1 MTAKKLPMCP
11 IEQNPVATNVAVRPL
26 QGFRSSRHLSS
37 LRQYLDALRDLGEL
51 QEIAHE
57 VDWNLEIGAV
67 TRRCYETGAPGGGDP
82 GPPRHP
88 SSDRGLA
95 DLDAKLEQFPVDAGR
110 PPQRVGPAHTA
121 DQSTDFCVGLGSSRT
136 A

>member
-1 MTAKKLPMCP
+1 MCP
-11 IEQNPVATNVAVRPL
+11 IEQNPVATNVADPPL

-67 TRRCYETGAPGGGDP
+67 TRRCYETGAPAPLFGRVKGAAPALRVLRAPAGLSARP
-82 GPPRHP
+82 GQRFA
-88 SSDRGLA
+88 R
-95 DLDAKLEQFPVDAGR
+95 VAG
-110 PPQRVGPAHTA
+110 
-121 DQSTDFCVGLGSSRT
+121 SVGLPPAAT
-136 A
+136 ARDISQP

>member
-1 MTAKKLPMCP
+1 MAAKNLPMCP
-11 IEQNPVATNVAVRPL
+11 IEQNPVATNVADPPL

-67 TRRCYETGAPGGGDP
+67 TRRCYETGAPAPLFG
-82 GPPRHP
+82 RVRSHWA
-88 SSDRGLA
+88 LFQVLKA
-95 DLDAKLEQFPVDAGR
+95 DAPTSQA
-110 PPQRVGPAHTA
+110 T
-121 DQSTDFCVGLGSSRT
+121 
-136 A
+136 